1 MHYDGAYL
9 YRVVYI
15 ELFSSF
21 SLGEFR
27 AEAFYWL
34 FLWNFK
40 EESISHF
47 LWHAQKENANR
58 YYDRVFASFKIHRRE
73 CLVDIEK
80 AVL

>member
-1 MHYDGAYL
+1 MWLFYL
-9 YRVVYI
+9 YGVVNI

-27 AEAFYWL
+27 AEGLYWL

-58 YYDRVFASFKIHRRE
+58 YYDRVFASFKIHWRE